1 MSVLPRLNGEWRA
14 CLTMWHNYSLRLDP
28 IELACDPSLLG
39 LREVDHSFKAFLNYK
54 VSSEPVQHLSKSLSQ
69 N

>member
-1 MSVLPRLNGEWRA
+1 
-14 CLTMWHNYSLRLDP
+14 MWHNYSLRLDP